1 MEKTHR
7 LRWAEMR
14 PSERRDAAVSFIGQV
29 LKWAFVGAMC
39 IFTLYPVIY
48 TLLGSFKTNAELTL
62 GGGILPEKWQI
73 ENYIYAFQKLEF
85 GKYTLNSVVLALLT
99 VLFTVTTA
107 SMAAYIIARR
117 EFPGKKLLTTSYLL
131 SMFISVGSVALYVL
145 QPFCPSWLMRYAALA
160 YAAIT
165 EEVNSGLESS
175 FRLYSIT

>member
-107 SMAAYIIARR
+107 SMAD
-117 EFPGKKLLTTSYLL
+117 
-131 SMFISVGSVALYVL
+131 ISLPA
-145 QPFCPSWLMRYAALA
+145 
-160 YAAIT
+160 
-165 EEVNSGLESS
+165 ESS
-175 FRLYSIT
+175 WAKTAHHKLSAQHVHLRGFCGAVSAVRPSACRRTHQ

>member
-62 GGGILPEKWQI
+62 GGALF
-73 ENYIYAFQKLEF
+73 AV
-85 GKYTLNSVVLALLT
+85 VVLWVYLC
-99 VLFTVTTA
+99 
-107 SMAAYIIARR
+107 
-117 EFPGKKLLTTSYLL
+117 FPYDCIC
-131 SMFISVGSVALYVL
+131 FWHI
-145 QPFCPSWLMRYAALA
+145 
-160 YAAIT
+160 
-165 EEVNSGLESS
+165 
-175 FRLYSIT
+175 

>member
-62 GGGILPEKWQI
+62 AAVSCRKNGRSKTISTHSRSWS
-73 ENYIYAFQKLEF
+73 
-85 GKYTLNSVVLALLT
+85 SVN
-99 VLFTVTTA
+99 
-107 SMAAYIIARR
+107 IR
-117 EFPGKKLLTTSYLL
+117 
-131 SMFISVGSVALYVL
+131 
-145 QPFCPSWLMRYAALA
+145 
-160 YAAIT
+160 
-165 EEVNSGLESS
+165 
-175 FRLYSIT
+175 

>member
-85 GKYTLNSVVLALLT
+85 GKYTLNSVVLGPADR
-99 VLFTVTTA
+99 VVHSYDCFDGCIYHCPQRVPGQKTA
-107 SMAAYIIARR
+107 HHKLSAQHVHLRGFCGAVSAVRPSACRR
-117 EFPGKKLLTTSYLL
+117 TH
-131 SMFISVGSVALYVL
+131 
-145 QPFCPSWLMRYAALA
+145 Q
-160 YAAIT
+160 
-165 EEVNSGLESS
+165 
-175 FRLYSIT
+175 

>member
-85 GKYTLNSVVLALLT
+85 GKY
-99 VLFTVTTA
+99 
-107 SMAAYIIARR
+107 
-117 EFPGKKLLTTSYLL
+117 L
-131 SMFISVGSVALYVL
+131 SLIH
-145 QPFCPSWLMRYAALA
+145 
-160 YAAIT
+160 I
-165 EEVNSGLESS
+165 
-175 FRLYSIT
+175 

>member
-1 MEKTHR
+1 MN
-7 LRWAEMR
+7 LCWAEMR
-14 PSERRDAAVSFIGQV
+14 PSERRDAAVPFIGQV

-48 TLLGSFKTNAELTL
+48 TLLGSFTTNAELTL

-117 EFPGKKLLTTSYLL
+117 EFPGKKTAHHKL
-131 SMFISVGSVALYVL
+131 SAQHVHLRG
-145 QPFCPSWLMRYAALA
+145 FCGAVSAVRPSACRRTYQ
-160 YAAIT
+160 
-165 EEVNSGLESS
+165 
-175 FRLYSIT
+175 

>member
-131 SMFISVGSVALYVL
+131 SMLSSLLPIKRYRPVIKPMMQAATRLTAAPY
-145 QPFCPSWLMRYAALA
+145 PNSWVTVEPAE
-160 YAAIT
+160 IGKK
-165 EEVNSGLESS
+165 SW
-175 FRLYSIT
+175 

>member
-1 MEKTHR
+1 MGFCGRNVH
-7 LRWAEMR
+7 
-14 PSERRDAAVSFIGQV
+14 
-29 LKWAFVGAMC
+29 
-39 IFTLYPVIY
+39 FTLYPVIY

-117 EFPGKKLLTTSYLL
+117 EFPAKTAHHKLSAQHVHLR
-131 SMFISVGSVALYVL
+131 G
-145 QPFCPSWLMRYAALA
+145 FCGAVSAVRPSACRR
-160 YAAIT
+160 T
-165 EEVNSGLESS
+165 HQ
-175 FRLYSIT
+175 

>member
-73 ENYIYAFQKLEF
+73 ENYIYAFQKLLCIRPDVGTIRM
-85 GKYTLNSVVLALLT
+85 GKHPRTVNSLPIKC
-99 VLFTVTTA
+99 
-107 SMAAYIIARR
+107 IIR
-117 EFPGKKLLTTSYLL
+117 KLVRIAPCHLCRQE
-131 SMFISVGSVALYVL
+131 IIHA
-145 QPFCPSWLMRYAALA
+145 AALHDLRQGCA
-160 YAAIT
+160 VAEGIRQPEAVGTI
-165 EEVNSGLESS
+165 SESAHRIALS
-175 FRLYSIT
+175 P